1 MMTRNLF
8 KLVFPTIFA
17 LILLAGEASGE
28 NSYRL
33 PDRVQPSRE
42 SLQSLHDR
50 MSHLGREDQE
60 ARQRIVRT
68 IRLYRGA
75 RSKNER
81 DYFRMEY
88 VEARAAQVGGV
99 AVNIIGL
106 LREQDRFLDQGRR
119 AGLSHR
125 QMAESPQLRGM
136 QDTLVMIIT
145 VEEEARRTPPV
156 GRRTE
161 ENLADLAREEALT
174 YVLANL
180 LSPPAVSTAAF
191 APRVKKIKTR
201 LYGDLEGLR
210 QEVEYLRR
218 QLAEI

>member
-88 VEARAAQVGGV
+88 TRASRHLKHPPDQFTRNIRSIIDMAWPGLPFEEQMRKTWLTESVLCSARVDAGHVPRSVETECAKRYLLAQLALFPDARIVALGGKAQQRLARAGV
-99 AVNIIGL
+99 QFVPAWAAGRPGCNRPQAHESWRQAV
-106 LREQDRFLDQGRR
+106 
-119 AGLSHR
+119 AGL
-125 QMAESPQLRGM
+125 Q
-136 QDTLVMIIT
+136 T
-145 VEEEARRTPPV
+145 
-156 GRRTE
+156 
-161 ENLADLAREEALT
+161 
-174 YVLANL
+174 
-180 LSPPAVSTAAF
+180 
-191 APRVKKIKTR
+191 
-201 LYGDLEGLR
+201 
-210 QEVEYLRR
+210 
-218 QLAEI
+218 